1 MLLQALFENLHFKD
15 RVLTRK
21 RVVRVD
27 TVEGCVHVE
36 TEDGSKYTG
45 DIVVG
50 ADGVHS
56 AVRKEM
62 QRNSLEL
69 GPGRFQADKND
80 GSSSRARSLP
90 SKITTDPLST
100 GLIADSKCIFGISKR
115 PESLPSTALQ
125 INAFFDGRNY
135 MMLSAPQDRLYWF
148 LFKDMKRT
156 TGSDIPKF
164 TEDDEITLA
173 KEHFGDQVTGSTT
186 FGDVYRNRLQT
197 ALVPLEEHVFDRW
210 HFKRII
216 TIGDAAHKVLFQPRN
231 ANLGSNY

>member
-1 MLLQALFENLHFKD
+1 MLLQALYENLQSKD
-15 RVLTRK
+15 RILTRK
-21 RVVRVD
+21 RVIHVG
-27 TVEGCVHVE
+27 TVEGFAHVQ
-36 TEDGSKYTG
+36 TEDGSRYTG

-62 QRNSLEL
+62 WRNGLVS
-69 GPGRFQADKND
+69 GPEQFQADKDD
-80 GSSSRARSLP
+80 GSSSTARDLP
-90 SKITTDPLST
+90 INLLLTSSP
-100 GLIADSKCIFGISKR
+100 GLASDSKCIFGISKR
-115 PESLPSTALQ
+115 PKSLPTTALQ

-148 LFKDMKRT
+148 LFKDMEKA

-164 TEDDEITLA
+164 TKDDEITLA
-173 KEHFGDQVTGSTT
+173 KEHFSDQVTGSTT

-197 ALVPLEEHVFDRW
+197 ALVPLEEHVFGRW

-216 TIGDAAHKVLFQPRN
+216 TIGDAAHKVLFQPRDTS
-231 ANLGSNY
+231 LGSES